1 MSKFIPFPMFCD
13 DMPIDISF
21 IFKNE
26 APAGKHGFLK
36 PDGDVF
42 RFEDGTEGRF
52 WGVNVNGGANFPS
65 HTYAEQFASRLAMS
79 GCNIVR
85 FHQLDAEW
93 DLPNIFRFKRGQRV
107 EDTQH
112 FDPESMDRLDYLIY
126 SLKQKG
132 IYVYLDMLTYRRF
145 KDGDGVENSHQLA
158 DASRQPYALYDR
170 RMIELQKDFMTQ
182 IWNHY
187 NPYTKLKYKDDPVIV
202 LTEIINECDLDRERQ
217 FGVEPYTSDFR
228 ARMRKWLDEKGIE
241 FDIENADLK
250 TERGSIINR
259 FKAELQTKYY
269 LEMLEH
275 MRLIGVKIP
284 IAGTNYD
291 LVDQMIK
298 TQLVTDFT
306 DGHTY
311 LCDWKWNDGLA
322 SRKSL
327 TQIEDPVTS
336 LLTKFRFKNMPFFV
350 SEWDMPWPNPN
361 RAECPLLFAAIGS
374 YQKWAGFAIH
384 TYSYSTR
391 LEDMKMVGKELY
403 SPYVNG
409 VAYRVGMFATWN
421 DPAKFGLFYHAALM
435 TRRGDVIPSNK
446 EITLRLGENGK
457 FKYEGLSAAPE
468 MCRVFT
474 SFDEGESA
482 EIRPYDESLGEITSV
497 DGQLYRNWKDN
508 YGYINTANT
517 KAVYGLL
524 KKNGKIELDGLSV
537 ESNNEHG
544 VIALSTL
551 TQNPLCESDNILL
564 TAIGDAINTGLEY
577 EFVNEN
583 DMKINKMGEPPVLAE
598 VIEADICLK
607 NCYPGARVMAVDPQG
622 FFIGRVPS
630 TYEDGCLKFHIGEQ
644 YESIYYLIIKD

>member
-1 MSKFIPFPMFCD
+1 MSKYIPFPMFCD

-21 IFKNE
+21 VFENE

-65 HTYAEQFASRLAMS
+65 HTYAEQFASRLAMT

-93 DLPNIFRFKRGQRV
+93 DLPNIFRFKRGKRV
-107 EDTQH
+107 SDTQH

-126 SLKQKG
+126 ALKEKG

-145 KDGDGVENSHQLA
+145 KDEDGVENSHQLV

-250 TERGSIINR
+250 NERGIIINQ

-275 MRLIGVKIP
+275 MRSIGVKIP

-361 RAECPLLFAAIGS
+361 RAESPLLFAAIGS

-421 DPAKFGLFYHAALM
+421 DPAKYGLFYHAALM
-435 TRRGDVIPSNK
+435 TRRGDVVPSDK
-446 EITLRLGENGK
+446 EITLKLGEKGK
-457 FKYEGLSAAPE
+457 FKYEGLAAAPE
-468 MCRVFT
+468 MCRVYT
-474 SFDEGESA
+474 SFEEGEPA
-482 EIRPYDESLGEITSV
+482 EIPPYDQSKGEIASV

-508 YGYINTANT
+508 YGYINTDNT

-524 KKNGKIELDGLSV
+524 AKNGKIELDGLSV
-537 ESNNEHG
+537 ESLNEHG
-544 VIALSTL
+544 VIAVSTL
-551 TQNPLCESDNILL
+551 TDKALCDSDNILL

-577 EFVNEN
+577 EFVDDN
-583 DMKINKMGEPPVLAE
+583 DMKINDMGEPPVLAE

-607 NCYPGARVMAVDPQG
+607 NCYSGARVMAIDPQG
-622 FFIGRVPS
+622 FYIGRVPS
-630 TYEDGCLKFHIGEQ
+630 KYEDGCLKFHIGDQ

>member
-13 DMPIDISF
+13 DMPIDISY
-21 IFKNE
+21 IFENE

-36 PDGDVF
+36 ADGDVF

-65 HTYAEQFASRLAMS
+65 HSYAEQFATRLAMT

-93 DLPNIFRFKRGQRV
+93 DIPNIFRFKRGKRV
-107 EDTQH
+107 SNTQH

-132 IYVYLDMLTYRRF
+132 IYVYIDMLTYRRF
-145 KDGDGVENSHQLA
+145 KDEDGVESSEQLV
-158 DASRQPYALYDR
+158 DASRQPYALYNR
-170 RMIELQKDFMTQ
+170 RMIDLQKDFMTQ

-217 FGVEPYTSDFR
+217 FGVEPYTSEFR
-228 ARMRKWLDEKGIE
+228 SRMRNWLNEKGIE

-250 TERGSIINR
+250 TERGTIINQ
-259 FKAELQTKYY
+259 FKAELQTSYY

-275 MRLIGVKIP
+275 MRSIGVKIP

-322 SRKSL
+322 SRRSL

-361 RAECPLLFAAIGS
+361 RAESPLLFAAIGS

-421 DPAKFGLFYHAALM
+421 DPAKYGLFYHAALM
-435 TRRGDVIPSNK
+435 TRRGDIVPSDK
-446 EITLRLGENGK
+446 EITLRLGEKGK
-457 FKYEGLSAAPE
+457 FKYEGLAATPE
-468 MCRVFT
+468 MCRTFV
-474 SFDEGESA
+474 SFDEGEPA
-482 EIRPYDESLGEITSV
+482 EIPPYDPSKGEITSV

-508 YGYINTANT
+508 YGYINTDNT

-524 KKNGKIELDGLSV
+524 AKNGKIELDGLSV
-537 ESNNEHG
+537 KSSNEHA
-544 VIALSTL
+544 VVAISTL
-551 TQNPLCESDNILL
+551 TDKPICDSDNILL

-577 EFVNEN
+577 EFVDDK
-583 DMKINKMGEPPVLAE
+583 DMKINSMGEPPVLAE
-598 VIEADICLK
+598 VVEADISLK
-607 NCYPGARVMAVDPQG
+607 TCYPGARVMAVDPQG
-622 FFIGRVPS
+622 FFVGRVPS
-630 TYEDGCLKFHIGEQ
+630 EYKDGYLNFHIGDQ